1 MTLGRMSSKSFI
13 SNYRNIE
20 LPVLEPAVTRRI
32 IEKINSRAFALG
44 DETRKV
50 TCFTARAEQ
59 VVQTGQ

>member
-1 MTLGRMSSKSFI
+1 MSSKSFI